1 MKRVWPGAGFYISLL
16 LFTFA
21 SSSAS
26 AIDFSK
32 PVNKI
37 LIEGASRADKNT
49 VRFYIHSKTGKP
61 YNAKTTQEDI
71 RRVYKLGF
79 FDDIRLDVREE
90 PDGLILTFIFKEKPF
105 VREKILTGAKEVD
118 ESTIQEKLKTKKGT
132 YFRQDFIPWDE
143 AKIRQIYRNKGYHFT
158 EVRTVVHKLD
168 NNQVDVEYVIDE
180 GEKIIIGKVIFRGN
194 EAFSDKTLQGQ
205 IETKAAKWTSVISGG
220 GGLKKD
226 ALKADVLRLESFYHD
241 NGYIKVKVKDP
252 VVEIDKEKRKIYIRF
267 SITENSQY
275 HVGDISIQGDEVYSK
290 EELLDSIT
298 LKKGD
303 VFNRSVFRKNIFNIT
318 DLYSQKG
325 YAFANVKPQII
336 PNDAARTVSVNVT
349 PMKGRK
355 VYIGKIIITG
365 NNRTR
370 DRVIRRQFL
379 LQEGELFDSEKLRIS
394 RQRINSLAY
403 FESVEIEQKS
413 RQEED
418 LIDIELK
425 VIERQ
430 TGQFSFSVGY
440 SSVETIVLQGQLR
453 WTNLM
458 GRGQNLSLTVN
469 TSSRRNDYSVS
480 FTEPA
485 LFDRRLS
492 GGIDV
497 FNREFQYDAFRS
509 RRGGGSLRVGRGLG
523 QYTWGRLG
531 YKYENNNVIILK
543 KENASFFLRRQEGKR
558 TSGSFYPSVTY
569 DDRNDPFNPT
579 KGKKIYGYAQL
590 SGFGGNEK
598 FYKLI
603 AEYTQY
609 RSIFLDF
616 VGMFHA
622 KVARAD
628 GYSDRDLPVFESF
641 FMGGPRS
648 VRGFT
653 YRDIGPLDENGEA
666 IGGEALLQFNLEL
679 QYSFTKFFRGF
690 LFYDRGNVYS
700 KNDKGNNT
708 TDKFYDLGDMRHS
721 WGVGIHF
728 FSPMGPISIAY
739 GFKLDKR
746 KNETPSEFH
755 FTIGGAF

>member
-1 MKRVWPGAGFYISLL
+1 MKRVGPGAVIYIILL
-16 LFTFA
+16 VSTLAPAFA
-21 SSSAS
+21 SA
-26 AIDFSK
+26 ADLSK
-32 PVNKI
+32 SVKKI
-37 LIEGASRADKNT
+37 VIKGAFRADKNT

-61 YNAKTTQEDI
+61 YDIKTIQGDI

-79 FDDIRLDVREE
+79 FDDIRLDVVEE
-90 PDGLILTFIFKEKPF
+90 PDGLTLTFIFKEKPF
-105 VREKILTGAKEVD
+105 VRDKIVTGAEEVD
-118 ESTIQEKLKTKKGT
+118 QATIQGKLKTKKGT
-132 YFRQDFIPWDE
+132 YFRQDYIPWDE
-143 AKIRQIYRNKGYHFT
+143 TKIKQIYRNKGYHFT

-168 NNQVDVEYVIDE
+168 NNQVDVEYVVDE
-180 GEKIIIGKVIFRGN
+180 GKKIIIGKVIFRGN
-194 EAFSDKTLQGQ
+194 KAFSGKTLQGQ
-205 IETKAAKWTSVISGG
+205 IETKAAKWTNIISGG

-252 VVEIDKEKRKIYIRF
+252 VVEIDKEKRKIYISF
-267 SITENSQY
+267 SINENSQY
-275 HVGDISIQGDEVYSK
+275 HVGDIKIKGDEVYSEK
-290 EELLDSIT
+290 ELLENIT

-303 VFNRSVFRKNIFNIT
+303 VFNRSVFRKNIFKIT

-325 YAFANVKPQII
+325 YAFVNIKPRVI
-336 PNDAARTVSVNVT
+336 PNDSTRTVNVNVISR
-349 PMKGRK
+349 KGRK

-365 NNRTR
+365 NDKTR

-379 LQEGELFDSEKLRIS
+379 LQEGELFDSDKLRIS
-394 RQRINSLAY
+394 RQRINSLAF

-440 SSVETIVLQGQLR
+440 SSVETVVLQGQLR

-458 GRGQNLSLTVN
+458 GRGQNLALTVN
-469 TSSRRNDYSVS
+469 TSSRRNDYSIS

-485 LFDRRLS
+485 LFDRRFS
-492 GGIDV
+492 GGVDV
-497 FNREFQYDAFRS
+497 FNREFQYDAFKS

-523 QYTWGRLG
+523 KYTWGRLG
-531 YKYENNNVIILK
+531 YKYENNEVIIFK
-543 KENASFFLRRQEGKR
+543 KESAGFFLRRQEGKR
-558 TSGSFYPSVTY
+558 TSGSFFPSITY
-569 DDRNDPFNPT
+569 DDRDDPFNPS

-609 RSIFLDF
+609 KSLFLDF
-616 VGMFHA
+616 VGMFHT
-622 KVARAD
+622 KIARAD
-628 GYSDRDLPVFESF
+628 GYDGRELPVFENF

-708 TDKFYDLGDMRHS
+708 TDKFYDLGEMRHS
-721 WGVGIHF
+721 WGLGIHF

-746 KNETPSEFH
+746 ENETPSEFH